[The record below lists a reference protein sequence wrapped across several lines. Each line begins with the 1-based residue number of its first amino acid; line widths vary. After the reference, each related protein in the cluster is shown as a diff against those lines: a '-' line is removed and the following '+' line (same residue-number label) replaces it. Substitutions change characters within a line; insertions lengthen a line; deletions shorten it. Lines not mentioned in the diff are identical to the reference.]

1 MELFKEDSAP
11 AAKRP
16 RMEPQNDK
24 EIIQDQRQIIEN
36 LKARIRQLEEERL
49 KFKSFLPVPELPN
62 ETWIK
67 IMSYLSTYDVLIN
80 VAQVSK
86 KFHQLSQDPH
96 LIRKIHVDYE
106 SWPENQK
113 EEYRKGFLRV
123 LKRSVNITFLSF
135 QFGFKGKLRSLAF
148 LNRWCPKLKKI
159 KIEFKPNTI
168 CLSPNNPMENILEWK
183 SLRNVQKII
192 TSFSSGFHHSNL
204 QELEM
209 IGFEIDMDTSSFK
222 KLLQFFAENFPKLQ
236 RLCLSTELSEEYWDW
251 DAYAKICQ
259 DFASAKDI
267 KLEIRGLPEQFV
279 DPQFVTMKP
288 SKKVEIFA
296 VQEKQ
301 RSTEEYVTTRKFPFI
316 RK

>member
-1 MELFKEDSAP
+1 MELCKEDSAP

-24 EIIQDQRQIIEN
+24 EIIQEQRQVIEN
-36 LKARIRQLEEERL
+36 LKARIRQLEEEL
-49 KFKSFLPVPELPN
+49 LEFKSFLPVPELPN

-67 IMSYLSTYDVLIN
+67 IMSYLSTHEVLIN
-80 VAQVSK
+80 VAQVCK

-135 QFGFKGKLRSLAF
+135 GFKEKLRSLAF

-159 KIEFKPNTI
+159 KIEFKPDTTVI
-168 CLSPNNPMENILEWK
+168 SHNNPMDNILEWE

-192 TSFSSGFHHSNL
+192 TSFSRGFHHSNL

-222 KLLQFFAENFPKLQ
+222 KFLQFFAENFPKLQ
-236 RLCLSTELSEEYWDW
+236 RLFLSTELSEEYWDW
-251 DAYAKICQ
+251 NAYAKICQ
-259 DFASAKDI
+259 DFASAKNI

-279 DPQFVTMKP
+279 DPQFVTMRP

-296 VQEKQ
+296 VQKKQ
-301 RSTEEYVTTRKFPFI
+301 KSTEEYVPRKFPFI

>member
-1 MELFKEDSAP
+1 MELCKEDSAP

-24 EIIQDQRQIIEN
+24 EIIQDQRQVIEN
-36 LKARIRQLEEERL
+36 LKARIRQLEEEL
-49 KFKSFLPVPELPN
+49 LEFKSFLPVPELPN

-113 EEYRKGFLRV
+113 EEYRKEFLRV

-135 QFGFKGKLRSLAF
+135 KFGFEGKLRSLAF

-159 KIEFKPNTI
+159 KIEFKPDTTF
-168 CLSPNNPMENILEWK
+168 LSPNNPMDNILEWE

-192 TSFSSGFHHSNL
+192 TSFSRGFHHSNL

-222 KLLQFFAENFPKLQ
+222 KFLQFFAENFPKLQ
-236 RLCLSTELSEEYWDW
+236 RLFLSTELSEEC
-251 DAYAKICQ
+251 AKICQ
-259 DFASAKDI
+259 DFASAKNI

-279 DPQFVTMKP
+279 DPQFVTMRP

-296 VQEKQ
+296 AQKKQ
-301 RSTEEYVTTRKFPFI
+301 RSNEENVPRKFPFI

>member
-123 LKRSVNITFLSF
+123 LKRSVSITFLSF

-148 LNRWCPKLKKI
+148 LNRWCFLFQI
-159 KIEFKPNTI
+159 F
-168 CLSPNNPMENILEWK
+168 SK
-183 SLRNVQKII
+183 SLKSVPANKPKFAIDLR
-192 TSFSSGFHHSNL
+192 SPE
-204 QELEM
+204 ELEQ
-209 IGFEIDMDTSSFK
+209 EIK
-222 KLLQFFAENFPKLQ
+222 N
-236 RLCLSTELSEEYWDW
+236 ELDSE
-251 DAYAKICQ
+251 A
-259 DFASAKDI
+259 
-267 KLEIRGLPEQFV
+267 
-279 DPQFVTMKP
+279 
-288 SKKVEIFA
+288 
-296 VQEKQ
+296 
-301 RSTEEYVTTRKFPFI
+301 
-316 RK
+316 

>member
-1 MELFKEDSAP
+1 MELCKEDSAP

-24 EIIQDQRQIIEN
+24 EIIQDQRQVIEN
-36 LKARIRQLEEERL
+36 LKARIRQLEEEL
-49 KFKSFLPVPELPN
+49 LEFKSFLPVPELPN

-113 EEYRKGFLRV
+113 EEYRKEFLRV

-159 KIEFKPNTI
+159 KIEFKPDTTVI
-168 CLSPNNPMENILEWK
+168 SHNNPMDNILEWE

-192 TSFSSGFHHSNL
+192 TSFSRGFHHSNL

-222 KLLQFFAENFPKLQ
+222 KFLQFFLK
-236 RLCLSTELSEEYWDW
+236 S
-251 DAYAKICQ
+251 
-259 DFASAKDI
+259 
-267 KLEIRGLPEQFV
+267 
-279 DPQFVTMKP
+279 
-288 SKKVEIFA
+288 
-296 VQEKQ
+296 
-301 RSTEEYVTTRKFPFI
+301 
-316 RK
+316 

>member
-1 MELFKEDSAP
+1 MELCKEDSAP

-24 EIIQDQRQIIEN
+24 EIIQDQRQVIEN
-36 LKARIRQLEEERL
+36 LKARIQQLEKQQL
-49 KFKSFLPVPELPN
+49 KFLPVPELPN

-159 KIEFKPNTI
+159 KIEFKPDTTVI
-168 CLSPNNPMENILEWK
+168 SHNNPMDNILEWE

-192 TSFSSGFHHSNL
+192 TSFSRGFHHSNL

-222 KLLQFFAENFPKLQ
+222 KFLQFFAENFPKLQ
-236 RLCLSTELSEEYWDW
+236 RLFLSTELSEE
-251 DAYAKICQ
+251 YAKICQ
-259 DFASAKDI
+259 DFASAKNI

-279 DPQFVTMKP
+279 DPQFVAMRP

-296 VQEKQ
+296 VQKKQ
-301 RSTEEYVTTRKFPFI
+301 KSTEEYVPRKFPFI

>member
-1 MELFKEDSAP
+1 MELCKEDSAP

-24 EIIQDQRQIIEN
+24 EIIQDQRQVIEN
-36 LKARIRQLEEERL
+36 LKARIQQLEEERL
-49 KFKSFLPVPELPN
+49 KFLPVPELPN

-113 EEYRKGFLRV
+113 EEYRKEFLRV

-159 KIEFKPNTI
+159 KIEFKPDTTVI
-168 CLSPNNPMENILEWK
+168 SHNNPMDNILEWE

-192 TSFSSGFHHSNL
+192 TSFSRGFHHSNL

-222 KLLQFFAENFPKLQ
+222 KFLQFFAENFPKLQ
-236 RLCLSTELSEEYWDW
+236 RLFLSTELSEE
-251 DAYAKICQ
+251 YAKICQ
-259 DFASAKDI
+259 DFASAKNI

-279 DPQFVTMKP
+279 DPQFVTMRP
-288 SKKVEIFA
+288 SQKVEIFA
-296 VQEKQ
+296 VQKKQ
-301 RSTEEYVTTRKFPFI
+301 RSTEEYVPRKFPFI